1 MLIKNLSLKLFTKEL
16 FNNHLRDFSIITF
29 LVIIDGLLL
38 SFSVLSIIPL
48 TDFFFSSKEDYS
60 KITDYIIFIL
70 KELNLSVS
78 LLTFFLLFI
87 SSTFLK
93 SFFSI
98 AINYQIQ
105 NLKYSIYK
113 SVFRKLFTSVLNAK
127 WIFFNDLG
135 QGKLFNTFRNE
146 LSKVGDAAGY
156 FSVCISST
164 MQLVFYLIIPI
175 YLNFKLTLYLVFFS
189 LILFFPYKMI
199 NKYSKKLGNQSTSAA
214 NNFSASIQEMILN
227 SKYFISIGSTKIPL
241 KNSLKFLNNH
251 IKPSIFFHV
260 INYSIEQLLKPIF
273 ITLLIA
279 IIIFSTKKNV
289 QFSEYAAFFW
299 SLAATVPL
307 ITKILNNFSFTINY
321 LPSFDQFKIIQK
333 KALKYKETNGSITF
347 KTLEKNIIFK
357 NVNFSY
363 ENKDVLKNLNFSIKK
378 NKINFL
384 VGESGKGKST
394 IIDLLTGIQV
404 PKKGEIFVNGKN
416 LKKIDKKSFRKK
428 IGFVNQDLTLFYDTI
443 KNNIV
448 LFEKEFSKKEI
459 KKALFFSG
467 SDKFINKLNKKMAT
481 IVGERGTQLSGGQ
494 RQRILLARALLRKP
508 ELLILDEAINSID
521 KNSRKLIMKN
531 LRKISS
537 KTTIVIISH
546 DYLNIDK
553 KDNIIRF

>member
-164 MQLVFYLIIPI
+164 MQLVFLSFVEPI
-175 YLNFKLTLYLVFFS
+175 LMTVYPLSF
-189 LILFFPYKMI
+189 
-199 NKYSKKLGNQSTSAA
+199 
-214 NNFSASIQEMILN
+214 
-227 SKYFISIGSTKIPL
+227 KYFIAG
-241 KNSLKFLNNH
+241 
-251 IKPSIFFHV
+251 
-260 INYSIEQLLKPIF
+260 
-273 ITLLIA
+273 
-279 IIIFSTKKNV
+279 
-289 QFSEYAAFFW
+289 
-299 SLAATVPL
+299 
-307 ITKILNNFSFTINY
+307 
-321 LPSFDQFKIIQK
+321 
-333 KALKYKETNGSITF
+333 
-347 KTLEKNIIFK
+347 
-357 NVNFSY
+357 
-363 ENKDVLKNLNFSIKK
+363 
-378 NKINFL
+378 
-384 VGESGKGKST
+384 
-394 IIDLLTGIQV
+394 
-404 PKKGEIFVNGKN
+404 
-416 LKKIDKKSFRKK
+416 
-428 IGFVNQDLTLFYDTI
+428 
-443 KNNIV
+443 
-448 LFEKEFSKKEI
+448 
-459 KKALFFSG
+459 
-467 SDKFINKLNKKMAT
+467 
-481 IVGERGTQLSGGQ
+481 
-494 RQRILLARALLRKP
+494 
-508 ELLILDEAINSID
+508 
-521 KNSRKLIMKN
+521 
-531 LRKISS
+531 
-537 KTTIVIISH
+537 
-546 DYLNIDK
+546 
-553 KDNIIRF
+553 